1 MSDLKITHVGVEQ
14 TQVNQGPIRPGA
26 ALGQSGSIL
35 LDTATAIAPP
45 DGMVFVAVTMLEDC
59 TFNATNGLVSED
71 ANKWFNT
78 DAAAHDES
86 AGSETSLQ
94 GSGGVQANA
103 SNVFPA
109 GMTLYG
115 RYTGL
120 KLAGGACIAYLG

>member
-1 MSDLKITHVGVEQ
+1 MSDLTITHAGLEQ
-14 TQVNQGPIRPGA
+14 TITNHGPIRPGA
-26 ALGQSGSIL
+26 PLGQSGTIL

-45 DGMVFVAVTMLEDC
+45 DGMVFVAVTMLDDC
-59 TFNATNGLVSED
+59 TFHATNGLVAED

-94 GSGGVQANA
+94 GSGGVEADA
-103 SNVFPA
+103 SNTFPS
-109 GMTLYG
+109 GMTIYG

-120 KLAGGACIAYLG
+120 KLTGGSCIAYLG